1 MSVTAMQADRV
12 TRTGVAGLVTQA
24 FDLAGRFPDALLLLA
39 ARVGVGLVFFKSGLT
54 KIATWDNTLELF
66 ATEYHVPLLPTE
78 LAAYMGTAAE
88 LICPW
93 LLFLGLG
100 ARFGAAALL
109 GMTLV
114 IQTFV
119 YPLNYA
125 EHLTWAVLLL
135 LVLTRGAGALSADH
149 LIRRQLA
156 GNR

>member
-1 MSVTAMQADRV
+1 MSATVMPSVPSRGLT
-12 TRTGVAGLVTQA
+12 GLVVGA
-24 FDLAGRFPDALLLLA
+24 FDLAGRFPASLIQLT
-39 ARVGVGLVFFKSGLT
+39 ARVAVGLVFFKSGLT

-66 ATEYHVPLLPTE
+66 ATEYQVPLLPTE
-78 LAAYMGTAAE
+78 VAAYLGTAAE
-88 LICPW
+88 LVAPW

-125 EHLTWAVLLL
+125 EHLTWAALLL
-135 LVLTRGAGALSADH
+135 LILTRGAGSLSLDH
-149 LIRRQLA
+149 LIRRVLA
-156 GNR
+156 GGH